1 VRVFKLTPS
10 DSDIEGESKLKITS
24 ISLQVRDKN
33 RVNVSVNGKYRFSLD
48 YTQIADLGV
57 KVGNEYNEEQ
67 LTDLENESQ
76 FGKLYMRAL
85 EYSLMRPHSQYELS
99 QYLYRKTRDTLTK
112 TGSIKKGVSKELTTR
127 VFDRI
132 IEKGYVND
140 EAFARYW
147 IENRQLRKGISKRK
161 LQAEL
166 ASKGVNR
173 SIVESL
179 LSETERT
186 DEDEILKIIEKKAS
200 RYDDEQKLVAYLA
213 RQGFSYED
221 IKQAIADSKSTD

>member
-57 KVGNEYNEEQ
+57 KVGNEYTEEQ

-112 TGSIKKGVSKELTTR
+112 TGSIKKGVSKELTAR

-140 EAFARYW
+140 EAFARCW

-200 RYDDEQKLVAYLA
+200 RYDDEQKLIAYLA
-213 RQGFSYED
+213 RQGFSYDD
-221 IKQAIADSKSTD
+221 IKQAIDDSKKSD